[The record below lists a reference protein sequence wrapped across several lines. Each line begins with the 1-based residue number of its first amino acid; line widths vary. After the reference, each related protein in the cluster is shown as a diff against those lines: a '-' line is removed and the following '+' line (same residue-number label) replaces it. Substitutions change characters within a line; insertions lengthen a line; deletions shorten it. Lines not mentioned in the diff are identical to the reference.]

1 VYISIDIVFDF
12 FANIVPFL
20 NDDYQNCN
28 AHLEF
33 SHLNCFYLGLL
44 FYHQWSLILNPE
56 FLFQKGSSV
65 SYRVVMKVFFV
76 TAALIL
82 NSGMTEITRQYTFFV
97 VNGN

>member
-1 VYISIDIVFDF
+1 MWDLAVSSDCLCIYPSTLSLI

-20 NDDYQNCN
+20 SDDYQNCN

-65 SYRVVMKVFFV
+65 SYRVVMKVF
-76 TAALIL
+76 LL
-82 NSGMTEITRQYTFFV
+82 PPR
-97 VNGN
+97 

>member
-33 SHLNCFYLGLL
+33 SHLNCFFYLGLL
-44 FYHQWSLILNPE
+44 LSPVVANFESS
-56 FLFQKGSSV
+56 FCFKKGFSV
-65 SYRVVMKVFFV
+65 SYRVVMKLV
-76 TAALIL
+76 TTALIL
-82 NSGMTEITRQYTFFV
+82 NCGMTEITRQYTFL
-97 VNGN
+97 